1 MKKTRWIGAA
11 ALAGMLVVCA
21 GAGML
26 YSGWHQQ
33 EIRSAYSQPLAA
45 APWEEDPTAGID
57 VENGYTVSSDFT
69 THLPLVILD
78 LDEGEPPISTMRD
91 PVDPGRFI
99 PIEGVDPYVSG
110 TFFLVDN
117 GSGVNRASDSPALTS
132 RMNIKRRGNTSML
145 YDKAQWLVKLVTES
159 GQDNDL
165 DVLGMGAE
173 HEWVLN
179 GSLADKSL
187 IRNYLVYSI
196 ASEFMPYTPDFAFC
210 EVLLKENGVLY
221 YHGVYLLGENLKIG
235 PNRVDVGGES
245 SRQETSYLVRRDR
258 YDEEGCM
265 LQTYAREMG
274 YSKEYFGLIS
284 PSAKNR
290 SEEMIQYVEQDLSEV
305 EQVLYSQDLSI
316 FDTYA
321 EYIDVDSFVD
331 YFLVNEFFGSY
342 DSGNYSTYAYK
353 EVGGKLSL
361 GPVWDY
367 DGTIDNYL
375 FEPLSTKDI
384 AFQTKPW
391 FDCLCKDRSFVQKLI
406 DRYAQLRKTSL
417 SENHINEK
425 INEII
430 AHLGGAEEREWTRWG
445 AFYTGEQKTGSEINL
460 QDYVLEDGTVLYR
473 NAETFEEELY
483 RIRTALFDHGDQIP
497 QALEDL
503 REAASLDSAAVSLRH
518 WMLLLAALVF
528 LIPSLWVALRR

>member
-78 LDEGEPPISTMRD
+78 LDEGEPPISMRIGD
-91 PVDPGRFI
+91 NGVFC
-99 PIEGVDPYVSG
+99 PIEGVDPYVGG
-110 TFFLVDN
+110 TFSLIDN
-117 GSGVNRASDSPALTS
+117 GTGVNKASDAPALS
-132 RMNIKRRGNTSML
+132 SLMNIKRRGNSSSQ
-145 YDKAQWLVKLVTES
+145 YPKAQWMVKFVTES

-173 HEWVLN
+173 HEWILN
-179 GSLADKSL
+179 GSLMDKSMM
-187 IRNYLVYSI
+187 RNYLAYSI
-196 ASEFMPYTPDFAFC
+196 ASEFMPNTPDYYFC
-210 EVLLKENGVLY
+210 EVLLRENGVLRY
-221 YHGVYLLGENLKIG
+221 QGVFLLGENIKQG
-235 PNRVDVGGES
+235 ENRVDIQDYKMS
-245 SRQETSYLVRRDR
+245 SSVNSYLIRRDR
-258 YDEEGCM
+258 YDEDGIM
-265 LQTYAREMG
+265 LETYGRLNG
-274 YSKEYFGLIS
+274 YSTEYIGLIY
-284 PSAKNR
+284 PTKARVTEN
-290 SEEMIQYVEQDLSEV
+290 MISYVEQDISAIERI
-305 EQVLYSQDLSI
+305 LYSEDASV
-316 FDTYA
+316 FATYP
-321 EYIDVDSFVD
+321 EVIDVDSFVD
-331 YFLVNEFFGSY
+331 YFLLNEFLICY
-342 DSGNYSTYAYK
+342 DAGNNSTYMYK
-353 EVGGKLSL
+353 DYAGKLCI

-367 DGTIDNYL
+367 DGATDNYWK
-375 FEPLSTKDI
+375 EPVSVSDI

-391 FDCLCKDRSFVQKLI
+391 FDRLCQDKSFVQKII
-406 DRYAQLRKTSL
+406 DRYTELRRNVFSDA
-417 SENHINEK
+417 HITEK

-430 AHLGGAEEREWTRWG
+430 SHLGGAEEREWLRWG
-445 AFYTGEQKTGSEINL
+445 EYYTAYYERHRLGLT
-460 QDYVLEDGTVLYR
+460 DYVLEDGTVLHR

-503 REAASLDSAAVSLRH
+503 REAASLDTTAVSLRH